1 VSVRAAGSGAGGD
14 IVIGG
19 NYTPAPWHIDI
30 HADGRGATIYALRD
44 CVWLG
49 QPSVENCWQAQVTG
63 DGRNITSPEQVLSV
77 AHKMWAASDLLDAL
91 KRLLEFVEAHTATGE
106 VIPSHTVE
114 HVRSRA
120 AIAKASGDVL

>member
-1 VSVRAAGSGAGGD
+1 M
-14 IVIGG
+14 IGG
-19 NYTPAPWHIDI
+19 NYTPAPWRIDI

-77 AHKMWAASDLLDAL
+77 AHKMWAAPDLLDAL
-91 KRLLEFVEAHTATGE
+91 KRLESATRILPPDMDE
-106 VIPSHTVE
+106 PDSPLAQA
-114 HVRSRA
+114 RA
-120 AIAKASGDVL
+120 AIAKAEWGAA